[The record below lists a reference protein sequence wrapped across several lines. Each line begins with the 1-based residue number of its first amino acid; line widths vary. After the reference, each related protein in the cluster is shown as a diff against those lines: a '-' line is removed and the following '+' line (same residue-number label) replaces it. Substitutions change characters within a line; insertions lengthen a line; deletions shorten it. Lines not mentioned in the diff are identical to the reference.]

1 MIISIVILSLFL
13 FRNFFFKST
22 YLLKSFGELSV
33 DPEIAFTNNKPT
45 FLEFYAEWCEVCK
58 EMAPQ
63 VSAFKDEYEKDI
75 NFVFLNVDNQKWAN
89 YIQKF
94 AVNGIPQVN
103 LFDKK
108 GNLISTF
115 IGKQD
120 EMKIRE
126 SIFNLE
132 KEEKPYEEIIN
143 TEFSIIQENKKQIEE
158 IMQELHLDIF
168 ENLTG
173 QTNREH
179 FEGKVNSILNKTIND
194 TGKIGLSTL
203 DEKNRATN
211 MINSGSKGKAT
222 NIAQMVACLGQQN
235 VDGSRIP
242 YGFNDRTLPH
252 YYKYDD
258 SSEARGF
265 VENEDNIREEV
276 VIEKIVLDVEE
287 VGVFAPPR
295 LNVFEDE
302 DHQNL
307 FCSNLIKSYHFLHR
321 FLQELKP
328 QYLFQLDDLLL
339 IYQLSRLNQLP

>member
-1 MIISIVILSLFL
+1 MFNLFKITLVSVTLIVQSESREPIFKTNLKIMLVLIISIVIISMLLFKNL
-13 FRNFFFKST
+13 FFKST

-120 EMKIRE
+120 EMKIRK
-126 SIFNLE
+126 SINNLE

-143 TEFSIIQENKKQIEE
+143 AEFSTIQENKNYE
-158 IMQELHLDIF
+158 
-168 ENLTG
+168 
-173 QTNREH
+173 
-179 FEGKVNSILNKTIND
+179 VN
-194 TGKIGLSTL
+194 
-203 DEKNRATN
+203 
-211 MINSGSKGKAT
+211 
-222 NIAQMVACLGQQN
+222 
-235 VDGSRIP
+235 
-242 YGFNDRTLPH
+242 
-252 YYKYDD
+252 
-258 SSEARGF
+258 
-265 VENEDNIREEV
+265 
-276 VIEKIVLDVEE
+276 
-287 VGVFAPPR
+287 PR
-295 LNVFEDE
+295 S
-302 DHQNL
+302 HG
-307 FCSNLIKSYHFLHR
+307 
-321 FLQELKP
+321 
-328 QYLFQLDDLLL
+328 
-339 IYQLSRLNQLP
+339 